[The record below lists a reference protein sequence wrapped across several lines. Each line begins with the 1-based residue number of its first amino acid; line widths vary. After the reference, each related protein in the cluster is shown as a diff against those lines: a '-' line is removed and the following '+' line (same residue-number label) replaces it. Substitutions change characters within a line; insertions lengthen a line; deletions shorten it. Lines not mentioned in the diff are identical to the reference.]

1 MKKYITPT
9 IDVHNILVEDIF
21 ANSTDTSI
29 PVIVGT
35 EKITNG
41 DDILSSEF
49 NINLWEQEEEEQ

>member
-9 IDVHNILVEDIF
+9 IDVYNLLVEDIM
-21 ANSTDTSI
+21 ANSI
-29 PVIVGT
+29 NIVPVIVGT

-41 DDILSSEF
+41 DDILSPEF

>member
-1 MKKYITPT
+1 MKKYIVPA
-9 IDVHNILVEDIF
+9 IGVHNLLVEDIF
-21 ANSTDTSI
+21 ANSIDTL

-41 DDILSSEF
+41 DDILSPEF

>member
-1 MKKYITPT
+1 MKKYIVPA
-9 IDVHNILVEDIF
+9 IGVHNLLVEDIM
-21 ANSTDTSI
+21 ANSIDTL

-41 DDILSSEF
+41 DDILSPEF